1 MRLGGSAG
9 HRGGVGE
16 QAPTLTTG
24 GRVLSV
30 KGGVLGL
37 AAGDRTLLRAAFG
50 VTATVGLGAC

>member
-1 MRLGGSAG
+1 MRRSGSAG
-9 HRGGVGE
+9 HTE
-16 QAPTLTTG
+16 QAPTFTG

-37 AAGDRTLLRAAFG
+37 AASDRTLLRAAFG